1 MDKSTSPLVGAEARR
16 KILSGVNKCLAVIA
30 PTLGPAGM
38 SVLLPR
44 TWNRGPRNADDG
56 YMAAQNVIL
65 EDEHERL
72 AADTFKESIKL
83 TNQVAGDGT
92 TGTGVLAGSLINRI
106 FADLPTHGVPIVAP
120 PGQKVPSKKSVRQ
133 IRQELLEAKTLV
145 VEEIKKQSKPIKTL
159 ADLEKIAR
167 IAIGKEDEVIAKTVA
182 DTVWKV
188 ARNANGEYVNNHI
201 DVVEGYKGQL
211 EVEVIRGMRFPSK
224 VAHRAFI
231 TNPERFEMIAEDT
244 AVFITNHKLDN
255 PIIVQKLLENCKVA
269 KMAIF
274 ALDFAPIVIKYL
286 IDVTKGGLFCY
297 PIKCASLRTEQ
308 MQDLAVY
315 TGANVIDKDTGAKVE
330 NTSYSDLGF
339 ATKIVVRDTENK
351 DEAVLL
357 GGKGENIKRGD
368 KNLISERQE
377 ILKKQLLEAKNDLS
391 KIVLERRI
399 ANLSSAVGVIRVGA
413 TSTSESLYLK
423 LKIED
428 GVFACKGALEEGYV
442 AGGGVCLK
450 KIAEKLPQS
459 ILTESLK
466 ALYEQIQKNAGGFLE
481 IETKDVI
488 DPAKVVRLIVE
499 HGVSVAATLLTTH
512 AVVPEIREK
521 SPAEGYEAIA
531 RAIMMFTRLQARNWG
546 LLKENEDFQQESLD
560 KEFEKSLVMDKD

>member
-16 KILSGVNKCLAVIA
+16 KILSGVRKVLEVIA

-56 YMAAQNVIL
+56 YMASQNVIL

-83 TNQVAGDGT
+83 TNQIAGDGT
-92 TGTGVLAGSLINRI
+92 TGTGVLAGHIINKI
-106 FADLPTHGVPIVAP
+106 FSFLPTHGVPIVAP
-120 PGQKVPSKKSVRQ
+120 PGQKMPSRKSVRQ
-133 IRQELLEAKTLV
+133 IRKELLEAKDQV
-145 VEEIKKQSKPIKTL
+145 IVAIKEQAKPIKTL
-159 ADLEKIAR
+159 ADLERVALVS
-167 IAIGKEDEVIAKTVA
+167 IGKEDETVAKTVA
-182 DTVWKV
+182 KTVWEV
-188 ARNANGEYVNNHI
+188 ARDVNGNYVNNHI
-201 DVVEGYKGQL
+201 DVVEGYKGEL
-211 EVEVIRGMRFPSK
+211 EVEIVRGMRFPAK

-255 PIIVQKLLENCKVA
+255 PILVQKLLENCKVA
-269 KMAIF
+269 KIAFF
-274 ALDFAPIVIKYL
+274 ASDFSPIVIKYL

-297 PIKCASLRTEQ
+297 PIKCAALRTEQ
-308 MQDLAVY
+308 MIDLAVY
-315 TGANVIDKDTGAKVE
+315 TGSNVCDKDTGAKIE
-330 NTSYSDLGF
+330 TTSYSDLGF
-339 ATKIVVRDTENK
+339 ASKIVVRDTENK

-357 GGKGENIKRGD
+357 GGKGEKIKRGE
-368 KNLISERQE
+368 KNLITERQE
-377 ILKKQLLEAKNDLS
+377 VLKKQLLEAKNDLS

-413 TSTSESLYLK
+413 SSTSESLYLK

-428 GVFACKGALEEGYV
+428 GVFSCKGALEEGYV
-442 AGGGVCLK
+442 QGGGLCLK
-450 KIAEKLPQS
+450 KIAEKLPEN

-466 ALYEQIQKNAGGFLE
+466 APYEQIQKNAGGFLE
-481 IETKDVI
+481 IEKDVI
-488 DPAKVVRLIVE
+488 DPTKVVRLIVE

-531 RAIMMFTRLQARNWG
+531 RAIMVYTKLQARVQG
-546 LLKENEDFQQESLD
+546 LLKENEDFME
-560 KEFEKSLVMDKD
+560 ENRNNEWEKSILQDKD